1 MAPAMEL
8 LSCGIIE
15 KDCNGDVLWTWN
27 YPDVTESQKV
37 LVLRKSSLQSE
48 HNDILPFVYARH
60 SHNSWFYIQC
70 TEVSDS
76 DNLPRVKQFALVL
89 FATDFNPPK
98 YEALC
103 RVLSKM
109 YCRTGSPTEL
119 LQLYLSV
126 FTKGSC
132 ATQDNGTF
140 VCNEYSDR
148 KVASNSTNL
157 RGLIKT
163 FELKTILIYTAIL
176 LKKRIIVYHHSLEQ
190 LLRWIRTFPAFMKH
204 RNVTEYLFPWVDL
217 VKDEIL
223 ELKGHSSYIAGCRDS
238 LVASRAE
245 LYDLLVN
252 LPAREI
258 TIASH
263 AKESLTMTKTHKEIA
278 LFMVQLGDNPS
289 YSEVQITSEIS
300 DKTQD
305 LLNQLKSL
313 ASLTTPEGRKMVS
326 IETFKE
332 KNLAPAVENFLINL
346 AIAENLIML

>member
-1 MAPAMEL
+1 MAPSMDL
-8 LSCGIIE
+8 LSCSIIE

-27 YPDVTESQKV
+27 YPSITEQQKSI
-37 LVLRKSSLQSE
+37 VLRKCSLQSE
-48 HNDILPFVYARH
+48 HNDILPFIYSRYAT
-60 SHNSWFYIQC
+60 NSWFYVHC
-70 TEVSDS
+70 TDVSES
-76 DNLPRVKQFALVL
+76 DNLPRVKQLALIL
-89 FATDFNPPK
+89 FAKDFNPQK

-103 RVLSKM
+103 RVLSKT
-109 YCRTGSPTEL
+109 YCKTGTPTEL

-132 ATQDNGTF
+132 VTHENGTF
-140 VCNEYSDR
+140 LCNEFNGR
-148 KVASNSTNL
+148 RVAGNTNV
-157 RGLIKT
+157 RGLIKA

-190 LLRWIRTFPAFMKH
+190 LLRWIRTFPALMKH
-204 RNVTEYLFPWVDL
+204 RNITNNLFPWVDL
-217 VKDEIL
+217 VRDEVL
-223 ELKGHSSYIAGCRDS
+223 DLKGHSSYIAGCRDS
-238 LVASRAE
+238 LVASRSE

-258 TIASH
+258 TVASQ
-263 AKESLTMTKTHKEIA
+263 AKESLTMTKAHKEIA
-278 LFMVQLGDNPS
+278 LFMVQLGENQS
-289 YSEVQITSEIS
+289 LTEAQIISEIS

-313 ASLTTPEGRKMVS
+313 ATVTTPEGRKMVS